1 MRSVLMGVGPSISST
16 VSMKSSASFGHWL
29 IAPVANRLRYIS
41 LRAAA
46 KNQTGSSKA
55 AQASILMKV
64 LVDTSI
70 WVEHLNNG
78 DPDLR
83 LLLKEGKA
91 VTHEMVI
98 GEIACG
104 SLKERS
110 RTLASMDTIAAI
122 PTMTSRR
129 RSQLSQMTAEI
140 RLNMAR

>member
-1 MRSVLMGVGPSISST
+1 
-16 VSMKSSASFGHWL
+16 
-29 IAPVANRLRYIS
+29 
-41 LRAAA
+41 
-46 KNQTGSSKA
+46 
-55 AQASILMKV
+55 MKV

-104 SLKERS
+104 SLKERPK
-110 RTLASMDTIAAI
+110 TLASMDTIAAI